1 MIKKQMERSVKE
13 MERFKAIVAK
23 HKGILS
29 INDLRGYQLIGKG
42 ADGSVF
48 QLTSDRCV
56 KIFESQKTKQL
67 ELKAL
72 KAGQTSPIIPRL
84 YEDGPNYIVL
94 EYIDGI
100 SLPKYLKKEK
110 HVPKHI
116 AVKVLYMLDEM
127 KKIGFTRCDTEVRHI
142 LFNEQMD
149 IKVIDLKRAYN
160 SIRPNPSKLLKGFK
174 AKGYLEEF
182 MQHVNQLDP
191 VIYEEWK
198 SLMDKDK

>member
-1 MIKKQMERSVKE
+1 
-13 MERFKAIVAK
+13 MERFRAIVAK
-23 HKGILS
+23 HQGILS
-29 INDLRGYQLIGKG
+29 INDLKEYTLIGKG

-56 KIFESQKTKQL
+56 KIFESQKTKEL

-72 KAGQTSPIIPRL
+72 KAGQSSPIIPRL

-94 EYIDGI
+94 EYIEGI
-100 SLPKYLKKEK
+100 SLPQYLKKEK

-116 AVKVLYMLDEM
+116 AIKIMYALEEM

-149 IKVIDLKRAYN
+149 IKVIDLKRAFN
-160 SIRPNPSKLLKGFK
+160 TTRSTPSKLLKGLK
-174 AKGYLEEF
+174 AKGYLDNF
-182 MQHVNQLDP
+182 IHLVNEIDP
-191 VIYEEWK
+191 SLSETWK
-198 SLMDKDK
+198 SHLNNH